1 MNEAEKLIVNSK
13 IPITEIIFSVGYEN
27 TNFFY
32 KMFSLKYGC
41 TPKEY
46 RKNNLNRNKKIRS

>member
-1 MNEAEKLIVNSK
+1 MDEAEKLILNTE

-32 KMFSLKYGC
+32 KMFSKKYGC
-41 TPKEY
+41 SPRDY
-46 RKNNLNRNKKIRS
+46 RLKRGKIGRKIRL